1 MDEARTISEVM
12 RPSTSMRLASHLVV
26 LALAVM
32 SPSIVQASAA
42 PPPVVHARD
51 PMPTIAVEGDLQVTR
66 GEITVSCGLIE
77 FVDAWATCTIDVTLR
92 LSTDGG
98 ARLTREPLAMEPPEA
113 GSAEVASEMREHVA
127 VIVDAHPDDVVLLG
141 GRPFT
146 GTLALGPGMSRTLM
160 IRATRELHGAF
171 DSNDY
176 LVFSAPVTR
185 HPLLSESH
193 AFDYSDDV
201 WSVELLR
208 GDFAVTGPV
217 RLDARN
223 TTGLEVKLGE
233 QRVNDVR
240 TLPLGRE
247 PIAFSVAV
255 QRDRDHE
262 GPVANGGLALLG
274 ATRENLDREE
284 GESALVAVEY
294 AVILGDFVFASASV
308 ATDFDS
314 VFESLVLEVATP
326 DLIFL
331 IPSLSAGLGVVVREL
346 GDRNTDAALRARF
359 IASWPLLGLQV
370 DLDYWPDLG
379 QWTST
384 LGLRVGL

>member
-1 MDEARTISEVM
+1 MDEARTISEVT
-12 RPSTSMRLASHLVV
+12 RLSTSMRLAPHLVLFA
-26 LALAVM
+26 LALM
-32 SPSIVQASAA
+32 SPAIVQASAA

-66 GEITVSCGLIE
+66 GEITVSCGLVE
-77 FVDAWATCTIDVTLR
+77 FVDAWATCSIEATLR

-98 ARLTREPLAMEPPEA
+98 ARLTREPLAMEPPPEA
-113 GSAEVASEMREHVA
+113 VEAASEMREHVA

-146 GTLALGPGMSRTLM
+146 GTLALGPGMSRTLV

-193 AFDYSDDV
+193 AFAYSNDA
-201 WSVELLR
+201 WGVELLR

-233 QRVNDVR
+233 RRVNDVC

-247 PIAFSVAV
+247 PIALSVALH
-255 QRDRDHE
+255 RDRDHE

-284 GESALVAVEY
+284 GERALVAVEY
-294 AVILGDFVFASASV
+294 AVVLHDFVFASASI

-346 GDRNTDAALRARF
+346 DDRNADAALRARF
-359 IASWPLLGLQV
+359 IATWPMLGLQI

>member
-1 MDEARTISEVM
+1 
-12 RPSTSMRLASHLVV
+12 
-26 LALAVM
+26 M
-32 SPSIVQASAA
+32 SPLIVQASAA
-42 PPPVVHARD
+42 PPRVVHVRD

-66 GEITVSCGLIE
+66 GEIAVSCGLVE
-77 FVDAWATCTIDVTLR
+77 FVDAWATCTIEATLR

-98 ARLTREPLAMEPPEA
+98 ARLTREPLEVPPAVEA
-113 GSAEVASEMREHVA
+113 ASEMREHVA

-146 GTLALGPGMSRTLM
+146 GTLALAPGMSRTLV
-160 IRATRELHGAF
+160 IRATRDLHGAF

-193 AFDYSDDV
+193 AFAYSNDAWNV
-201 WSVELLR
+201 ALLR

-233 QRVNDVR
+233 RRVNDVC

-247 PIAFSVAV
+247 PIALSVALR
-255 QRDRDHE
+255 RDRDHE
-262 GPVANGGLALLG
+262 GPLANGGLALLG

-284 GESALVAVEY
+284 GERALVAVEY
-294 AVILGDFVFASASV
+294 AVVLHDFVFASASI

-346 GDRNTDAALRARF
+346 GDRTADAALRARF
-359 IASWPLLGLQV
+359 IATWPMLGMQI

-384 LGLRVGL
+384 VGLRVGL

>member
-1 MDEARTISEVM
+1 MDEARTISEVT
-12 RPSTSMRLASHLVV
+12 RLSTSMRIASHLVLFA
-26 LALAVM
+26 LALM
-32 SPSIVQASAA
+32 SPAIAQASAA
-42 PPPVVHARD
+42 PPRVVHVRD

-77 FVDAWATCTIDVTLR
+77 FVDAWATCTIDATLR

-98 ARLTREPLAMEPPEA
+98 ARLTREHPATHTSPSSEEQAEP
-113 GSAEVASEMREHVA
+113 RES

-146 GTLALGPGMSRTLM
+146 GTLALLPGMSRTLV
-160 IRATRELHGAF
+160 IRATRDLHGAF

-193 AFDYSDDV
+193 AFEYSDDV
-201 WSVELLR
+201 WGAELLR
-208 GDFAVTGPV
+208 GDFTITGPV

-223 TTGLEVKLGE
+223 TTGLEVLLGE
-233 QRVNDVR
+233 QRVNDVG

-247 PIAFSVAV
+247 PIALSVALH
-255 QRDRDHE
+255 RDRDHE
-262 GPVANGGLALLG
+262 DPVANGGLALLG
-274 ATRENLDREE
+274 ATRVNLDREE
-284 GESALVAVEY
+284 GERALVAVEY
-294 AVILGDFVFASASV
+294 AVILSDFVFASASI

-346 GDRNTDAALRARF
+346 GDRNADAALRARF
-359 IASWPLLGLQV
+359 IATWPMLGLQV